1 MTDKTQETHPGL
13 PVAGYR
19 PQTAEAVQL
28 VNRMKAAE
36 EQLLRELDGMAAD
49 LNIDK
54 RWLAIGRT
62 GIEQAFMAINRSVFQ
77 PGRITLPG
85 DDDPR
90 SIEHPP
96 YNHPGDVA

>member
-1 MTDKTQETHPGL
+1 MTEMREGL
-13 PVAGYR
+13 PVPGYR
-19 PQTAEAVQL
+19 PQPQEAVEL
-28 VNRMKAAE
+28 VAHMKRME
-36 EQLLRELDGMAAD
+36 EQLLRQLDKMAED

-54 RWLAIGRT
+54 RWLQIGRT
-62 GIEQAFMAINRSVFQ
+62 GMEQAFMAINRSVFQ

-96 YNHPGDVA
+96 YDHPGDVA